1 MLYYSMNSQKKKDIN
16 YGYRSHFLFRCWHFL
31 CLVTLSILA
40 VNSQAVVV
48 TPLTF
53 KLNNEVYGIKVVNY
67 NGYIGIED
75 IYTTDLPSTTSSGIY
90 AFGDGTTNPD
100 NSVDF
105 YKRFSTYPSDT
116 TISISAVNLGGMNY
130 TRKLN
135 SWSSVP
141 GTGTNYSCTGANSG
155 WKLYSTTGIDVYIQ
169 TTSMVASKL
178 FKVNSINPD
187 GTCNF
192 TFYNGVEAYTGESF
206 TITCESLENQ
216 YLSAEIFSFS
226 PAGIFSNSN
235 YSISVNG
242 LTTVFN
248 KVFSGKA
255 YPGTIITQEASW
267 APNANYD
274 PILISKVTGSN
285 SNIFV
290 RSYKKLVNNVL
301 TTEKVINLSIYNST
315 ILPQQLIL
323 SLGSAY
329 EFTFT
334 CAPGNNTFSLALP
347 PTLKIPAGTSLT
359 FSLKPSLLS
368 IKQPKFFYYYADA
381 LNLTTEREKISI
393 LGGIYPD
400 GKPPKIE
407 ASGGGVAGPD
417 SSPFTDLS
425 SQTISIIPS
434 GTGDAVELPSLQT
447 VGTQLPQS
455 YTNYSG
461 TGSGTGTGGVAGQS
475 ESPNP
480 KNIQQGVNDS
490 MEDTQKKAKSDWE
503 QEKDK
508 AMAGLQDEID
518 KVLGVA
524 DEKKGEMFDI
534 LAPGNPAGISVT
546 ISNPS
551 SSQNY
556 WAWMDIDYT
565 LPGGRTGKIEV
576 SRYFVEYCTQIA
588 WFLKLAITILCG
600 FYILSNFIETV
611 SELIKSIST
620 MQSITMPKFT
630 ISVFGWSDGGVTIY
644 LIIRLAYIAI
654 FFGFWLAVAT
664 LIQTWLNPDFT
675 ANSISSNLNL
685 LETGGTVVTQRAW
698 DLVKFFIPVGVI
710 ISTAISILIQKFT
723 SIPVMVFW
731 LIVRNVF
738 PT

>member
-1 MLYYSMNSQKKKDIN
+1 MNFQKKKDIN
-16 YGYRSHFLFRCWHFL
+16 YGYRSNFLFRCWHFL
-31 CLVTLSILA
+31 CLVTLSIFTLNA
-40 VNSQAVVV
+40 SAVVV

-53 KLNNEVYGIKVVNY
+53 KLNNEIYGIKVVNY
-67 NGYIGIED
+67 NGYVGIED
-75 IYTTDLPSTTSSGIY
+75 IYTTDDGTTSSGIY
-90 AFGDGTTNPD
+90 AFGAGTTNPD

-105 YKRFSTYPSDT
+105 YRRFSAWPSHT

-135 SWSSVP
+135 SWSVVP
-141 GTGTNYSCTGANSG
+141 GTGANYSCVGSGSG
-155 WKLYSTTGIDVYIQ
+155 WNIYSTTGIDVYMQ
-169 TTSMVASKL
+169 TTSMTASKL

-192 TFYNGVEAYTGESF
+192 TFYNGAEVYSGESF

-216 YLSAEIFSFS
+216 YLSSEIFSFS
-226 PAGIFSNSN
+226 PAGIFANSN

-255 YPGTIITQEASW
+255 YPGTIITQDSSW
-267 APNANYD
+267 IPNTNYD
-274 PILISKVTGSN
+274 PILIVKYTGSN
-285 SNIFV
+285 SNIFL
-290 RSYKKLVNNVL
+290 RSYKKIVDNTL

-315 ILPQQLIL
+315 TSTQQLVL
-323 SLGSAY
+323 NLGSAY
-329 EFTFT
+329 TFTFT
-334 CAPGNNTFSLALP
+334 CVLGNNQFSLALP
-347 PTLKIPAGTSLT
+347 STLKIPAGTALT
-359 FSLKPSLLS
+359 FSVKANSLNT
-368 IKQPKFFYYYADA
+368 KQPKFFYYYADA
-381 LNLTTEREKISI
+381 LNLTQEKEKISI

-400 GKPPKIE
+400 GEPPKVE
-407 ASGGGVAGPD
+407 SSSGGVAGPD
-417 SSPFTDLS
+417 STPFTDLN
-425 SQTISIIPS
+425 SQNISITPS
-434 GTGDAVELPSLQT
+434 GTGSSVELPNLQT
-447 VGTQLPQS
+447 VGTQVPQS

-461 TGSGTGTGGVAGQS
+461 GTGGTGGTGGGVPGQS

-480 KNIQQGVNDS
+480 KNIQQGVDDA

-508 AMAGLQDEID
+508 ALAGLQAEID
-518 KVLGVA
+518 KVLGMA
-524 DEKKGEMFDI
+524 DEKKGEMLDI
-534 LAPGNPAGISVT
+534 LSPGNPEGISVT

-551 SSQNY
+551 SSQDY
-556 WAWMDIDYT
+556 WAWMDIYYT

-576 SRYFVEYCTQIA
+576 SKYFVEYCTQIA
-588 WFLKLAITILCG
+588 WFLKLAITIICG
-600 FYILSNFIETV
+600 FYILNSFIETV

-675 ANSISSNLNL
+675 ASSISSNLNL

-723 SIPVMVFW
+723 SIPLMVFW